1 MRGSRAWRPAEEPAL
16 LAAVEL
22 VALRRGAEGEPPSE
36 DDAAR
41 AKLREA
47 LETALRLHAAAP
59 EKACANAD
67 EVMPRHK
74 LLGELAALKAAE
86 TKALLEEAADAALE
100 AGHPKA
106 AAQLALKIDALATVC
121 EK

>member
-1 MRGSRAWRPAEEPAL
+1 MSRRDFLLGKGEKYKKMSKLTRGRT
-16 LAAVEL
+16 
-22 VALRRGAEGEPPSE
+22 GE